1 MRQPLW
7 AINSSLL
14 LLCVVGQLVFFLLYT
29 PIPRRVSLEP
39 DTIHMPE
46 KKIGAV
52 VSIKNIY
59 EQNDLFGTYVQPI
72 PRIAPT
78 VEPTVPPIP
87 DAPAAIPLK
96 IPIEPEKVFIAP
108 LAVNLK
114 GVMYSYDKP
123 DQSLA
128 IIEFQDSKEE
138 INYRVGQ
145 LINDAQIL
153 KMYPNKVI
161 VVRSNGQQET
171 LFLRE
176 DEAGKDLAIETAK
189 EISGI
194 AVTLKNGYY
203 HIPVEKFVTYVKS
216 LGQFI
221 DLLGL
226 TTVYQKGKS
235 IGCRVGK
242 ADKDSLGI
250 KLGFIRDDIIQQVD
264 GLPVT
269 DISSRVLVFDHV
281 VQKKAGDSITARIDR
296 GGKTIELKYVLVK
309 TDQES
314 SAGVLPASKPGQKVP
329 VVDGQMVY
337 NLEEERKKILEQK
350 VKLAP
355 TTQQLQI
362 EERRKMFEARRRE
375 MLAHRPVSASRGM
388 QKFGGTAG
396 TQIEPQ
402 QMEKTPTLGAKGAI

>member
-14 LLCVVGQLVFFLLYT
+14 FLCVLGQLVFFLLYT
-29 PIPRRVSLEP
+29 PVPRRVSLEP

-46 KKIGAV
+46 KKIGTV

-59 EQNDLFGTYVQPI
+59 EQNDLFGTYVP
-72 PRIAPT
+72 PVVVAPKIA
-78 VEPTVPPIP
+78 EPTVPVMPE
-87 DAPAAIPLK
+87 APANIPLK
-96 IPIEPEKVFIAP
+96 IPVEPEKVFIAP

-114 GVMYSYDKP
+114 GVMYSQDRP
-123 DQSLA
+123 EHSIA
-128 IIEFQDSKEE
+128 IIQFQDSKEE

-145 LINDAQIL
+145 LINDAQVL
-153 KMYPNKVI
+153 KIYPNRVI

-171 LFLRE
+171 LYLRE

-194 AVTLKNGYY
+194 MVVQKNGYY
-203 HIPVEKFVTYVKS
+203 HIPVEKFVSHVKS

-235 IGCRVGK
+235 IGCRVSK
-242 ADKDSLGI
+242 AAKDSLGA
-250 KLGFIRDDIIQQVD
+250 KLGFMHDDIIQQVD

-281 VQKKAGDSITARIDR
+281 IGKKAGDAITARIDR
-296 GGKTIELKYVLVK
+296 GGRTIELKYMLNRN
-309 TDQES
+309 TQTGS
-314 SAGVLPASKPGQKVP
+314 STETITSKPGSKIP
-329 VVDGQMVY
+329 VVSEQTVY
-337 NLEEERKKILEQK
+337 NLEEERKKLLEQK
-350 VKLAP
+350 VKMAP
-355 TTQQLQI
+355 TAHQLEI

-375 MLAHRPVSASRGM
+375 MLANRPTPIPSSM
-388 QKFGGTAG
+388 QKFGGGIGGQFG
-396 TQIEPQ
+396 TQG
-402 QMEKTPTLGAKGAI
+402 MVNAPTLGAKGTI